1 MPLWRGW
8 WSRKQEAG
16 RERMG
21 WRSCWDIFLVVFKVV
36 LVKI

>member
-1 MPLWRGW
+1 MVE
-8 WSRKQEAG
+8 QEAG